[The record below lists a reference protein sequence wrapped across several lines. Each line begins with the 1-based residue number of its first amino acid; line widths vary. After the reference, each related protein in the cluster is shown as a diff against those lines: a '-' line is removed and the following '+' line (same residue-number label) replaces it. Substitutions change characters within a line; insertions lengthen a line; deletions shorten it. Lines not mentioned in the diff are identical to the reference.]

1 MTSVSPSH
9 LRPRRFLGDF
19 NGDFEKVASLIQNAW
34 ADNRQS
40 LFYTSEFLASC
51 FDYPGAKFSLAPT
64 LYEDYKPVGFAAG
77 FPRCL
82 RLEGRE
88 LRLVCSSFLSVAP
101 QYKKAG
107 YGIVLWTELV
117 RRARDAAFDG
127 MIEFCVEGEAMNDI
141 VVGACLKAKIPVERI
156 NSVHYL
162 SRLIFPRSAGPVC
175 QANSDDIVDAF
186 LELSSSIAGR
196 VPLARIWTWA
206 EAEWQCRSRN
216 GAIAVCYKSGSRK
229 GILTG
234 YMITVANAVRAKCL
248 MIEDILW
255 HDLEPGE
262 RQVLLRRLLDAAAAA
277 GAKMATVPILG
288 YVDVEPFHATK
299 FRPSS
304 RILHTYLSV
313 WNGASPPRIQSMY
326 VDVF

>member
-1 MTSVSPSH
+1 M
-9 LRPRRFLGDF
+9 
-19 NGDFEKVASLIQNAW
+19 FE
-34 ADNRQS
+34 
-40 LFYTSEFLASC
+40 
-51 FDYPGAKFSLAPT
+51 
-64 LYEDYKPVGFAAG
+64 
-77 FPRCL
+77 
-82 RLEGRE
+82 LEGRE

-216 GAIAVCYKSGSRK
+216 GAIAVRHFCNSRQ

-234 YMITVANAVRAKCL
+234 YIVDVSNRNRDKCL
-248 MIEDILW
+248 MIEDLLW
-255 HDLEPGE
+255 HDLNVIE
-262 RQVLLRRLLDAAAAA
+262 RKTLLQRLMSAARAV
-277 GAKMATVPILG
+277 GAKMVAAPVMG
-288 YVDVEPFHATK
+288 YADIEPLEAGQ
-299 FRPSS
+299 FRASS
-304 RILHTYLSV
+304 RKLNAYLSI
-313 WNGASPPRIQSMY
+313 WNGSPPVRVSSMY